1 MSFSEDLNKE
11 IDNISDSMRDITKA
25 TAIAY
30 FDDVVLT
37 SPVGNQDLWQNPS
50 SAPPSYSGGRF
61 RSNWFLTNLSPSPR
75 KDEDITSEESK
86 ANEITKGIL
95 ADNSYFSYILTNNLD
110 YSEAIEAG
118 HSSQRPNGV
127 VGPATKEAE
136 RYFREAEKTVN
147 RKRGIKR

>member
-1 MSFSEDLNKE
+1 MGFSDDLREESNNIIESTKE
-11 IDNISDSMRDITKA
+11 ITKA

-30 FDDVVLT
+30 FDDIVRS
-37 SPVGNQDLWQNPS
+37 SPVGNQELWKNPN
-50 SAPPSYSGGRF
+50 SAPPSYTGGRF
-61 RSNWFLTNLSPSPR
+61 RSNFFLTNVNPSQR
-75 KDEDITSEESK
+75 KDEGITSEQSK
-86 ANEITKGIL
+86 VNQITKGIL
-95 ADNSYFSYILTNNLD
+95 ADERFFSYILTNNLD

-118 HSSQRPNGV
+118 HSTQAPNGV

>member
-1 MSFSEDLNKE
+1 MSFSDDLNKE
-11 IDNISDSMRDITKA
+11 IDNIRESMREITKA
-25 TAIAY
+25 TAVAY
-30 FDDVVLT
+30 FDDVVRT
-37 SPVGNQDLWQNPS
+37 SPVGNQDLWKNPK
-50 SAPPSYSGGRF
+50 SAPEGYSGGRF
-61 RSNWFLTNLSPSPR
+61 RSNWFLTNVNPSQR

-86 ANEITKGIL
+86 VNEITKGIL
-95 ADNSYFSYILTNNLD
+95 ADERFFSYILTNNLD

-118 HSSQRPNGV
+118 HSTQAPNGV